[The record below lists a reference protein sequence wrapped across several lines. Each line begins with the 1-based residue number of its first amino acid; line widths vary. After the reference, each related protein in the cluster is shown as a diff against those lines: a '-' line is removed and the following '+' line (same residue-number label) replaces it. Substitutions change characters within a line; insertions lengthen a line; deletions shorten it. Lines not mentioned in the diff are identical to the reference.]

1 MKSGVQYKLEQDL
14 RFSQRGFV
22 NWGRQI
28 IRAIDFDDCITLV
41 DVFIEKPHLGALVDT
56 VATAEEYGGHIW
68 TAYMHR
74 FVGDTALHMAIRQM
88 KIKCVYMLLALGASG
103 DIENAKGETPD
114 DLAQLHLGETIH
126 ELQKKAFREV
136 LPLVDPTVFSH
147 LPAKSPLT
155 HVNFPSIERE
165 AWKLMER

>member
-1 MKSGVQYKLEQDL
+1 MLTMLMMG
-14 RFSQRGFV
+14 
-22 NWGRQI
+22 
-28 IRAIDFDDCITLV
+28 ADD
-41 DVFIEKPHLGALVDT
+41 DA
-56 VATAEEYGGHIW
+56 
-68 TAYMHR
+68 
-74 FVGDTALHMAIRQM
+74 
-88 KIKCVYMLLALGASG
+88 
-103 DIENAKGETPD
+103 D

-136 LPLVDPTVFSH
+136 LHLVDPTVFSH